1 MKVAAFVLAA
11 LLLGP
16 AGVSAQDFHV
26 GETARTIA
34 PARTRDWR
42 GARTHALV
50 TRIWFPVDAATPE
63 RPHLIGASGHEIMV
77 GAPIAQGPLAAA
89 RQRYPL
95 LLLSHGTG
103 GSADSLDWVGAG
115 LARAGY
121 IVVAVNHPGNN
132 ALEPYTPEGFLLW
145 WERAAD
151 LSDALDAILAD
162 PKFAERVDRDR
173 IGAVG
178 FSLGGYTVLEVAG
191 ARTAPGAFQ
200 AFCASPEADAVC
212 HPPEMAGISTDA
224 LAIAP
229 GSETRAS
236 LARAGQSYR
245 DPRVKAVF
253 AIAPALGEA
262 FASDSFAEV
271 RIPVALVAGDADQV
285 APVGTNILRF
295 ARFIPTAEVTL
306 VPGADH
312 YTFLDL
318 CTPAGD
324 AQLPLLCRDDHDVD
338 RAAVHALALDK
349 ARAFFA
355 RELGPGAPS

>member
-1 MKVAAFVLAA
+1 VKAPAFVLAA
-11 LLLGP
+11 LLLGQAE
-16 AGVSAQDFHV
+16 AGAQDFHV
-26 GETARTIA
+26 GETTRTIT

-63 RPHLIGASGHEIMV
+63 RPHLIGAPGHEIMV
-77 GAPIAQGPLAAA
+77 GAPIASGPIAGS
-89 RQRYPL
+89 RKRYPL

-103 GSADSLDWVGAG
+103 GTADSLDWLGAG

-162 PKFAERVDRDR
+162 PKFAAHVDRDR

-178 FSLGGYTVLEVAG
+178 FSLGGYTVLELAG
-191 ARTAPGAFQ
+191 ARTTPGALQ
-200 AFCASPEADAVC
+200 AFCASPEADAIC
-212 HPPEMAGISTDA
+212 HPPEMAGMSTEA
-224 LAIAP
+224 LATAP
-229 GSETRAS
+229 TPETRAS
-236 LARAGQSYR
+236 LARAGQSFR
-245 DPRVKAVF
+245 DRRVKAVF

-262 FASDSFAEV
+262 FGPDSFADV
-271 RIPVALVAGDADQV
+271 RIPVALVAGEADAT
-285 APVGTNILRF
+285 APLGTNILRF
-295 ARFIPTAEVTL
+295 GRFIPAAKVTL
-306 VPGADH
+306 VPGAGH

-324 AQLPLLCRDDHDVD
+324 TQLPLQCRDDHDVD

-355 RELGPGAPS
+355 HELAPGDAP